1 MRIQSLAATAALA
14 LVVGCVAG
22 GDSSF
27 QIPAAPGHLTL
38 ADGSVIDGSVISTNV
53 DSVQFAADGATRTI
67 PRGDLDPISWYL
79 ARSSDASLTAA
90 NRLDLARDA
99 MDHGLFHAAEVEVAR
114 VVDLDESFEDD
125 AVLTLEKGRE
135 DYAAKLTQQS
145 DVALSSGDRQHARR
159 LAGRVLTEFADTE
172 AASTAQGLVE
182 RMHAEIGEP
191 EGSESNLR
199 LVSSRSADKRLA
211 TAEKYVTRAEK
222 RNLAALQKSGSS
234 AKQSFEN
241 AIKDYT
247 KGIGQLDAVLGDQGA
262 AADTK
267 LRAQQA
273 REKAVASA
281 VDAHI
286 DLASF
291 YMHRGSYPQS
301 EEIANAALKL
311 DPNSARAKQMLA
323 KAEFVSAESA
333 RVRKLARKRG
343 KNWRYDP
350 NG

>member
-14 LVVGCVAG
+14 LLVGCVAG
-22 GDSSF
+22 DGSSF
-27 QIPAAPGHLTL
+27 QIPTAPGHLTL
-38 ADGSVIDGSVISTNV
+38 ADGSVVEGSVVATDV
-53 DSVQFAADGATRTI
+53 DGVTFDAGGTTQTFARTE
-67 PRGDLDPISWYL
+67 LDPVSWYL
-79 ARSSDASLTAA
+79 ARSSDGGLTAA
-90 NRLDLARDA
+90 DRLDLARQA

-114 VVDLDESFEDD
+114 VVELDESFEDD

-135 DYAAKLTQQS
+135 DYAAQLTQQS
-145 DVALSSGDRQHARR
+145 DVALSSGDRRSARR
-159 LAGRVLTEFADTE
+159 LAGRVLTEFPDTE
-172 AASTAQGLVE
+172 AATTAQGLVE

-191 EGSESNLR
+191 ENSESNLR
-199 LVSSRSADKRLA
+199 LVSSRTADKRLA
-211 TAEKYVTRAEK
+211 AAEKYVTRGEK
-222 RNLAALQKSGSS
+222 RNLSALQKSGSS

-241 AIKDYT
+241 AIKDYA
-247 KGIGQLDAVLGDQGA
+247 KAIAEYDKVLGDGKA
-262 AADTK
+262 AADVK

-273 REKAVASA
+273 REKAVASS

-301 EEIANAALKL
+301 EEIANDALKL
-311 DPNSARAKQMLA
+311 DPESQRAKQMVA

-343 KNWRYDP
+343 RNWRYDP